1 MKRLALLAAAIF
13 AISGCRRAGASVR
26 IGSKNFS
33 EQVLLAE
40 IVAQALEAKGLR
52 VDRRLNLGGTFVC
65 HKALVA
71 GDLDLYPE
79 YTGTA
84 FTAILAKKPVADPAA
99 VRKEVESEYAKR
111 WGIVWSPPLGFENTF
126 ALVVRGED
134 ARRWGLKTI
143 SDLKAHEAEIRPGFG
158 YEFLEREDGF
168 PGLAKTYGLNFPR
181 RPAQMDLGLLLS
193 GAPEPS
199 GGPDRGQL
207 DGRPDRRARRRRA
220 RGRPALLSAIRGG
233 VRRQGSGL
241 EDERRGARSP
251 RGARRKD
258 LRRHDA
264 KVERAARPRQ
274 APPGGRGEGVP
285 QDPCEPGTGR
295 GSSVPDEAQAR
306 ALFLPYERRLRLP
319 RPGRARPSSRSGG
332 SPGRRPFPGRC
343 AGRSRGGPRRRGCG
357 PRRRRARGPGSGPR
371 RRGRLG
377 PRRPRA

>member
-1 MKRLALLAAAIF
+1 MKRLAFFAAAVLT
-13 AISGCRRAGASVR
+13 ISSCQRAGAPALVR

-111 WGIVWSPPLGFENTF
+111 WGVVWTPALGFENTF

-143 SDLKAHEAEIRPGFG
+143 SDLRAHEAEIRPGFG

-168 PGLAKTYGLNFPR
+168 PGLARTYGLEFSR
-181 RPAQMDLGLLLS
+181 RPAQMDLGLLYPALES
-193 GAPEPS
+193 HQVDLIAGNSTDGLIAALGAAVLEDDRHYFPPYEAAFVV
-199 GGPDRGQL
+199 RGQVWKTN
-207 DGRPDRRARRRRA
+207 AA
-220 RGRPALLSAIRGG
+220 
-233 VRRQGSGL
+233 V
-241 EDERRGARSP
+241 
-251 RGARRKD
+251 
-258 LRRHDA
+258 
-264 KVERAARPRQ
+264 RAALEGL
-274 APPGGRGEGVP
+274 GGKISADTMRKLN
-285 QDPCEPGTGR
+285 
-295 GSSVPDEAQAR
+295 AR
-306 ALFLPYERRLRLP
+306 LDRDK
-319 RPGRARPSSRSGG
+319 
-332 SPGRRPFPGRC
+332 RRPEDVAKEFLKTL
-343 AGRSRGGPRRRGCG
+343 S
-357 PRRRRARGPGSGPR
+357 S
-371 RRGRLG
+371 LS
-377 PRRPRA
+377 